1 MKTVNGGLLII
12 IAFFVLWIGVTGR
25 FPALIAA
32 IGLVKG
38 SAPKSSDKS
47 SDNTSKMGSAP
58 STNLNPNA
66 SGFVGPPDALHAPV
80 LSVWQDALKSIGA
93 K

>member
-1 MKTVNGGLLII
+1 MKTVNGGLLIV

-32 IGLVKG
+32 IGLVRG
-38 SAPKSSDKS
+38 TAPKSPDGSSGKS
-47 SDNTSKMGSAP
+47 STMGSGSLTFGEP
-58 STNLNPNA
+58 
-66 SGFVGPPDALHAPV
+66 GFVGPPDALHAPITA
-80 LSVWQDALKSIGA
+80 VWSNALKSLS